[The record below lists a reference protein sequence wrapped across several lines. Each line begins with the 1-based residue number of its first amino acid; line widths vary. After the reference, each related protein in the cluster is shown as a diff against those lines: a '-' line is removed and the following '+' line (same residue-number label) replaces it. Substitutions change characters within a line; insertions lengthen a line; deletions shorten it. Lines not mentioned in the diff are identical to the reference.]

1 MKRSTILHDVPITF
15 IGAGAMGEAMIGGL
29 LRHKLVEPDAITAAD
44 RHPERL
50 NEVRDL
56 FHVHTTR
63 DNRIAAR
70 NARVVVLSVKPQVL
84 TAVYAD
90 LKGALRPSTLVVSI
104 VAGARI
110 ASIAAGLGHKA
121 IVRTMPNTPAQ
132 VGEGMTVWT
141 ATDAVSDTQRDQ
153 AGAILSA
160 LGKQLYVQDE
170 GFLDKATAVS
180 GSGPAYVFLL
190 MEALI
195 DAAVHLG
202 WSRADARVLVIQT
215 VRGAAIFAER
225 SPVHPA
231 EMQNYGNVTGRDER
245 RRDLSARKGRL
256 PHGPLEGGAG
266 CLPTQR
272 RARRRQRGRFG
283 SLGSAP
289 AHAENDAQAP
299 SQTAVVPRSDSDD
312 GCEVSGVSCLL
323 PPTSCLCRALSP
335 HGVHVHLQ
343 PCRAGRH
350 PGGDLRL
357 DQPSLAP
364 ASPFDR
370 ARPDRARRVVRG
382 VDARR
387 GGTGVAAREHGA

>member
-202 WSRADARVLVIQT
+202 WSRADARELVIQT

-231 EMQNYGNVTGRDER
+231 EMRNMVTSPGGTSADAIYQLEKGGFRTV
-245 RRDLSARKGRL
+245 LSKAVLAAYQRSVAL
-256 PHGPLEGGAG
+256 GAVNE
-266 CLPTQR
+266 
-272 RARRRQRGRFG
+272 AA
-283 SLGSAP
+283 SAP
-289 AHAENDAQAP
+289 SAAP
-299 SQTAVVPRSDSDD
+299 RPTRKTTRKPR
-312 GCEVSGVSCLL
+312 
-323 PPTSCLCRALSP
+323 AK
-335 HGVHVHLQ
+335 
-343 PCRAGRH
+343 
-350 PGGDLRL
+350 
-357 DQPSLAP
+357 
-364 ASPFDR
+364 
-370 ARPDRARRVVRG
+370 RR
-382 VDARR
+382 
-387 GGTGVAAREHGA
+387 

>member
-1 MKRSTILHDVPITF
+1 MKRSTILHDMPITF

-29 LRHKLVEPDAITAAD
+29 LRHKLVEPGTITAAD
-44 RHPERL
+44 RHPQRL

-70 NARVVVLSVKPQVL
+70 KARIVVLSVKPQVL
-84 TAVYAD
+84 STVCAD
-90 LKGALRPSTLVVSI
+90 LKGALQPSTLVVSI

-141 ATDAVSDTQRDQ
+141 ATNAVSDAQLEQT
-153 AGAILSA
+153 GTMLSA
-160 LGKQLYVQDE
+160 LGKQLHVQDE

-202 WSRADARVLVIQT
+202 WSRADARDMVIQT

-225 SPVHPA
+225 SPMHPA
-231 EMQNYGNVTGRDER
+231 EMRNMVTSPGGTSAEAIYQLEKGGFRTV
-245 RRDLSARKGRL
+245 LSKAVLAAYQRSVAL
-256 PHGPLEGGAG
+256 GA
-266 CLPTQR
+266 
-272 RARRRQRGRFG
+272 ANEAA
-283 SLGSAP
+283 SAP
-289 AHAENDAQAP
+289 SVAP
-299 SQTAVVPRSDSDD
+299 RPKLKTTRKPRA
-312 GCEVSGVSCLL
+312 
-323 PPTSCLCRALSP
+323 T
-335 HGVHVHLQ
+335 
-343 PCRAGRH
+343 
-350 PGGDLRL
+350 
-357 DQPSLAP
+357 
-364 ASPFDR
+364 
-370 ARPDRARRVVRG
+370 RR
-382 VDARR
+382 
-387 GGTGVAAREHGA
+387 